1 MTPISSDLFD
11 LSQTDHV
18 TLFDGVQYPWDVLKR
33 LAAYI
38 ATTLRP
44 VQLHRTVGRTHIGTD
59 VQLGEGT
66 VVEEGAMILGPAII
80 GRGCQIRHNAY
91 LRENVIVGDNCVV
104 GNSCELK
111 HSVLFNGAQVPHFN
125 YVGDSVLGYRAHL
138 GAGVILS
145 NVKLDRR
152 NIFVDVD
159 GTPVDTGL
167 RKFGALVGDDAE
179 VGCNSVINP
188 GSILGRGSLVYPNVS
203 WRGILP
209 RHMVVKN
216 QAPIE
221 VVHRR
226 PRTTG

>member
-1 MTPISSDLFD
+1 MTLISSDLFD

-18 TLFDGVQYPWDVLKR
+18 ALFDGVEYPWDALKR
-33 LAAYI
+33 LATYI
-38 ATTLRP
+38 QENLRP
-44 VQLHRTVGRTHIGTD
+44 IQLHRTIGRTHIGEN

-111 HSVLFNGAQVPHFN
+111 HSILFNGAQVPHFN

-138 GAGVILS
+138 GAGVVLS
-145 NVKLDRR
+145 NVKLDRK
-152 NIFVDVD
+152 NIFVDID

-167 RKFGALVGDDAE
+167 RKFGALVGDEAE
-179 VGCNSVINP
+179 IGCNSVVNP
-188 GSILGRGSLVYPNVS
+188 GSILGRGSVIYPNVC

-216 QAPIE
+216 VAPIE
-221 VVHRR
+221 VVTRR
-226 PRTTG
+226 PRAT

>member
-18 TLFDGVQYPWDVLKR
+18 ALFDGVEYPWDALKR

-38 ATTLRP
+38 ASNLRP
-44 VQLHRTVGRTHIGTD
+44 VQLHRNVGRTHIGED

-91 LRENVIVGDNCVV
+91 LRENVVVGDNCVV

-111 HSVLFNGAQVPHFN
+111 HSILFNGAQVPHFN

-138 GAGVILS
+138 GAGVVLS
-145 NVKLDRR
+145 NVKLDRK
-152 NIFVDVD
+152 NIVVDVD

-167 RKFGALVGDDAE
+167 RKLGALVGDDAE
-179 VGCNSVINP
+179 IGCNSVINP
-188 GSILGRGSLVYPNVS
+188 GSILGRGSLIYPNVC

-216 QAPIE
+216 LAPVE
-221 VVHRR
+221 VVTRR
-226 PRTTG
+226 PRTS